1 MIDQHTWLKN
11 ADDALV
17 SAIGGVTG
25 AVADPKG
32 GLRRLRSSL
41 VSPRTSVL
49 GAGIALAYV
58 LGRRRAHRAAAR
70 RPGPAERAGE
80 RISGGRA

>member
-1 MIDQHTWLKN
+1 MNDQHTWMKN
-11 ADDALV
+11 AGDALV

-41 VSPRTSVL
+41 ASPRNSLV
-49 GAGIALAYV
+49 GGGIALAYV
-58 LGRRRAHRAAAR
+58 LGRRRARRTASR
-70 RPGPAERAGE
+70 RPVAAGE
-80 RISGGRA
+80 RTLGGRA